1 MKRVTTSP
9 GAPNG
14 TEAASLRNVTFRR
27 RESAGDA
34 APFELNVA
42 NLALGAGEAVA
53 CIGPSGAGKT
63 TLVHLFAG
71 ILSPDSGEVTLAGQ
85 RLDRFGERE
94 RRAQRASQVGLV
106 FQEFELLDYLSAL
119 DNMLL
124 PIRLGRGDLSAARDR
139 AHELAESLGVKGL
152 LRRVPQR
159 LSQGE
164 RQRVAIARAL
174 IASPA
179 LVLCDEPTGNLD
191 PKTAGSVLEL
201 LLAQAKERNA
211 ALLMVT
217 HDHSLLDRF
226 DRVVDV
232 RELGS
237 AKPVETLP

>member
-1 MKRVTTSP
+1 MS
-9 GAPNG
+9 
-14 TEAASLRNVTFRR
+14 FRR
-27 RESAGDA
+27 EGSRRVGSNREGSGTDI
-34 APFELNVA
+34 APFELHVA
-42 NLALGAGEAVA
+42 DLALSPGETVA

-71 ILSPDSGEVTLAGQ
+71 ILQPDAGEITLAGQ
-85 RLDRFGERE
+85 RLDRMSERE
-94 RRAQRASQVGLV
+94 RRVQRASQVGLV

-119 DNMLL
+119 DNILL
-124 PIRLGRGDLSAARDR
+124 PIRLGRGDVAGARGR
-139 AHELAESLGVKGL
+139 AQELADTLGVGQL

-191 PKTAGSVLEL
+191 PKTAGSVLDL
-201 LLAQAKERNA
+201 LLSESREHDA

-217 HDHSLLDRF
+217 HDHSLLERF
-226 DRVVDV
+226 DRVIDV

-237 AKPVETLP
+237 PEAPTP

>member
-1 MKRVTTSP
+1 MSSKDP
-9 GAPNG
+9 Y
-14 TEAASLRNVTFRR
+14 AASMREVAFRR
-27 RESAGDA
+27 HDSAAGT
-34 APFELNVA
+34 APFELRVSE
-42 NLALGAGEAVA
+42 LGLRAGEAVA

-71 ILSPDSGEVTLAGQ
+71 ILTPDSGEVFLAGE
-85 RLDRFGERE
+85 RLDEKSERE

-119 DNMLL
+119 DNILL
-124 PIRLGRGDLSAARDR
+124 PIRLGRGDLVAARGR
-139 AHELAESLGVKGL
+139 AEVLAQSLGIQDL

-191 PKTAGSVLEL
+191 PSTADSVLDLVLRES
-201 LLAQAKERNA
+201 AERDA

-226 DRVVDV
+226 DRVIDV
-232 RELGS
+232 RELS
-237 AKPVETLP
+237 ASAEAAP